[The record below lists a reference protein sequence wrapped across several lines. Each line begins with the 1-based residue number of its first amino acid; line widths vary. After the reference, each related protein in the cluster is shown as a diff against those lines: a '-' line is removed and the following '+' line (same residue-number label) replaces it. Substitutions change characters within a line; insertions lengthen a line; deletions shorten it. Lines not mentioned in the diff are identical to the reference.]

1 MVYLAEPNRKHAK
14 ASKKRFVKKANLR
27 NRRSVRPDGTNRLIA
42 RKRQAARRA
51 FKVTVVREPAKL
63 RRPQSEANEARR
75 AAEPA
80 DAARWQQ
87 HTRLAKRGRAGGQP
101 SLRCVTR
108 SATTRAATWSDTCTS
123 HACMHHVTSRAAN
136 TLS

>member
-75 AAEPA
+75 AAEPT
-80 DAARWQQ
+80 DAARRQQ

-101 SLRCVTR
+101 SFAVREIENATDACSEMRCMPCTR
-108 SATTRAATWSDTCTS
+108 
-123 HACMHHVTSRAAN
+123 MHRITSRAAN
-136 TLS
+136 ALS